1 MNQLFGLQHRRDG
14 SFCVLFLGGL
24 LIFLYFC
31 TVIRIIWTVMP
42 RKAREKSGTGIYH
55 VMLRGINH
63 QDIFEERSDYWKF
76 LKLLRLQ
83 AHPEDELGHPL
94 PPHCIVYAY
103 CLMSN
108 HVHLL
113 LRELDE
119 GLTPP
124 IKSISIAYAQYFNLK
139 YERSGHLFQDRFK
152 SEPVNDMGYFAT
164 LLRYIHQNPIA
175 AGIASSV
182 DSYTWSSWCE
192 YDDTKPC
199 SLPVCTTQHVFGRIS
214 KEDLTALVN
223 DPLPKAINILDF
235 GNETAVRVTDD
246 KVREYLQTICDSDNL
261 TEIQHYAKDH
271 RNDIIRMAKE
281 YGASIRQ
288 ISRITGVSEGII
300 RKI

>member
-1 MNQLFGLQHRRDG
+1 
-14 SFCVLFLGGL
+14 
-24 LIFLYFC
+24 
-31 TVIRIIWTVMP
+31 MP
-42 RKAREKSGTGIYH
+42 RKARVKSGTGIYH

-83 AHPEDELGHPL
+83 THPEDKQGHPL

-103 CLMSN
+103 CLMTN

-119 GLTPP
+119 GLMPP
-124 IKSISIAYAQYFNLK
+124 VKSISIAYAQYFNLK

-152 SEPVNDMGYFAT
+152 SEPVNDMGYFIT

-182 DSYTWSSWCE
+182 DGYTWSSWCE
-192 YDDTKPC
+192 YDDARPC
-199 SLPVCTTQHVFGRIS
+199 ALPVCTTQHVYGRIS
-214 KEDLTALVN
+214 REDLTALVN
-223 DPLPKAINILDF
+223 EPLPKALNILDF
-235 GNETAVRVTDD
+235 GNETAVRVTDE
-246 KVREYLQTICDSDNL
+246 KVRDYLHTICNCDNL
-261 TEIQHYAKDH
+261 TEIQHYPKDH
-271 RNDIIRMAKE
+271 RNDIIRMAKD

>member
-1 MNQLFGLQHRRDG
+1 
-14 SFCVLFLGGL
+14 
-24 LIFLYFC
+24 
-31 TVIRIIWTVMP
+31 
-42 RKAREKSGTGIYH
+42 
-55 VMLRGINH
+55 
-63 QDIFEERSDYWKF
+63 
-76 LKLLRLQ
+76 
-83 AHPEDELGHPL
+83 
-94 PPHCIVYAY
+94 
-103 CLMSN
+103 
-108 HVHLL
+108 
-113 LRELDE
+113 
-119 GLTPP
+119 
-124 IKSISIAYAQYFNLK
+124 
-139 YERSGHLFQDRFK
+139 
-152 SEPVNDMGYFAT
+152 MGYFTT